1 MNTESIGIVNILV
14 SICLYLALTIGL
26 AISLSI
32 WNEWFSITQQ
42 MELDTYFILSGTI
55 TATVICVPN
64 ILTISKG
71 LSIAAKVNLF
81 TIAFILATCSANFVI
96 TNGSTI
102 ASSLGTL
109 LSVISLMLYKSPLY
123 QAFLAH
129 FNSLHFKKP

>member
-1 MNTESIGIVNILV
+1 MNTKSIDLVNILI

-32 WNEWFSITQQ
+32 WNEWFSLSQRID
-42 MELDTYFILSGTI
+42 LDTYFTLFGAI

-71 LSIAAKVNLF
+71 LSIAAKVNLV
-81 TIAFILATCSANFVI
+81 TIAFILLTCSVNFII
-96 TNGSTI
+96 TNGSTVS
-102 ASSLGTL
+102 SSLGTL

-123 QAFLAH
+123 QAFLVH

>member
-1 MNTESIGIVNILV
+1 MTKMVLV
-14 SICLYLALTIGL
+14 LPVALYLCLTIGL
-26 AISLSI
+26 AISLII

-42 MELDTYFILSGTI
+42 MKLDTYFILFGAI
-55 TATVICVPN
+55 TAAVICVPN

-71 LSIAAKVNLF
+71 LSIAAKVNLL
-81 TIAFILATCSANFVI
+81 TIAFILVTCSANFVI

>member
-1 MNTESIGIVNILV
+1 MNTESIGIVNILI

-42 MELDTYFILSGTI
+42 MELDTYFILFGTI

-71 LSIAAKVNLF
+71 LSIAAKVNLL
-81 TIAFILATCSANFVI
+81 TIAFILVTCSANFVI

-129 FNSLHFKKP
+129 FNSLHFKQP

>member
-1 MNTESIGIVNILV
+1 MNTKSIDLVNILI

-32 WNEWFSITQQ
+32 WNEWFSLSQRID
-42 MELDTYFILSGTI
+42 LDTYFTLFGAI

-71 LSIAAKVNLF
+71 LSIAAKVNLV
-81 TIAFILATCSANFVI
+81 TIAFILLTCSVNFII
-96 TNGSTI
+96 TNGSTVS
-102 ASSLGTL
+102 SSLGTL

-129 FNSLHFKKP
+129 FNSLHFKQS

>member
-1 MNTESIGIVNILV
+1 MTKMVLPMA
-14 SICLYLALTIGL
+14 LYLCLTIGL
-26 AISLSI
+26 TISLRI

-42 MELDTYFILSGTI
+42 MELDTYFIISGTI
-55 TATVICVPN
+55 TAAVICVPN

-71 LSIAAKVNLF
+71 LSIAAKVNLI
-81 TIAFILATCSANFVI
+81 TIAFILVTCSANFVI

-102 ASSLGTL
+102 TSSLGTL

-129 FNSLHFKKP
+129 FNSLHFKQP

>member
-42 MELDTYFILSGTI
+42 MELDTYFILFGTI

-71 LSIAAKVNLF
+71 LSIAAKVNLL
-81 TIAFILATCSANFVI
+81 TIAFILVTCSANFVI

>member
-1 MNTESIGIVNILV
+1 MTKMVLPIA
-14 SICLYLALTIGL
+14 LYLCLTIGL

-32 WNEWFSITQQ
+32 WNEWFSLSQRID
-42 MELDTYFILSGTI
+42 LDTYFTLFGAI

-71 LSIAAKVNLF
+71 LSIAAKVNLV
-81 TIAFILATCSANFVI
+81 TIAFILLTCSVNFII
-96 TNGSTI
+96 TNGSTVS
-102 ASSLGTL
+102 SSLGTL

>member
-1 MNTESIGIVNILV
+1 MTKIVLPIA
-14 SICLYLALTIGL
+14 LYLCLTIGL

-32 WNEWFSITQQ
+32 WNEWFSLSQRID
-42 MELDTYFILSGTI
+42 LDTYFTLFGAI

-71 LSIAAKVNLF
+71 LSIAAKVNLV
-81 TIAFILATCSANFVI
+81 TIAFILLTCSVNFII
-96 TNGSTI
+96 TNGSTVS
-102 ASSLGTL
+102 SSLGTL

>member
-1 MNTESIGIVNILV
+1 MNTKSIDLVNILI

-32 WNEWFSITQQ
+32 WNEWFSLSQRID
-42 MELDTYFILSGTI
+42 LDTYFTLFGAI

-71 LSIAAKVNLF
+71 LSIAAKVNLV
-81 TIAFILATCSANFVI
+81 TIAFILLTCSVNFII
-96 TNGSTI
+96 TNGSTVS
-102 ASSLGTL
+102 SSLGTL

>member
-1 MNTESIGIVNILV
+1 MTKMVLPIA
-14 SICLYLALTIGL
+14 LYLCLTIGL

-71 LSIAAKVNLF
+71 LSIAAL
-81 TIAFILATCSANFVI
+81 IL
-96 TNGSTI
+96 
-102 ASSLGTL
+102 L
-109 LSVISLMLYKSPLY
+109 LQMAVLL
-123 QAFLAH
+123 
-129 FNSLHFKKP
+129 LHL

>member
-1 MNTESIGIVNILV
+1 M
-14 SICLYLALTIGL
+14 CLYLALTIGL

-32 WNEWFSITQQ
+32 WNEWFSLSQRID
-42 MELDTYFILSGTI
+42 LDTYFTLFGAI

-71 LSIAAKVNLF
+71 LSIAAKVNLA
-81 TIAFILATCSANFVI
+81 TIAFILLTCSVNFII
-96 TNGSTI
+96 TNGSTVS
-102 ASSLGTL
+102 SSLGTL

>member
-1 MNTESIGIVNILV
+1 MTKMVLPIA
-14 SICLYLALTIGL
+14 LYLCLTIGL
-26 AISLSI
+26 VISLSI

-42 MELDTYFILSGTI
+42 IELDTYFILSGTI
-55 TATVICVPN
+55 TATIICVPN

-81 TIAFILATCSANFVI
+81 TIAFILVTCSANFVI
-96 TNGSTI
+96 TNGSTT

-129 FNSLHFKKP
+129 FNSLHFKKS

>member
-1 MNTESIGIVNILV
+1 M
-14 SICLYLALTIGL
+14 CLYLALTIGL

-32 WNEWFSITQQ
+32 WNEWFSLSQRID
-42 MELDTYFILSGTI
+42 LDTYFTLFGAI

-71 LSIAAKVNLF
+71 LSIAAKVNLV
-81 TIAFILATCSANFVI
+81 TIAFILLTCSVNFII
-96 TNGSTI
+96 TNGSTVS
-102 ASSLGTL
+102 SSLGTL

>member
-1 MNTESIGIVNILV
+1 MNTESIGIVNILI

-26 AISLSI
+26 AISLII

-42 MELDTYFILSGTI
+42 MELDTYFILFGAI
-55 TATVICVPN
+55 TAAVICVPN

-71 LSIAAKVNLF
+71 LSIAAKVNLL
-81 TIAFILATCSANFVI
+81 TIAFILVTCSANFVI

>member
-1 MNTESIGIVNILV
+1 MTKMVLPIA
-14 SICLYLALTIGL
+14 LYLCLTIGL

-32 WNEWFSITQQ
+32 WNEWFSLSQRID
-42 MELDTYFILSGTI
+42 LDTYFTLFGAI

-71 LSIAAKVNLF
+71 LNIAAKVNLV
-81 TIAFILATCSANFVI
+81 TIAFILLTCSVNFII
-96 TNGSTI
+96 TNGSTVS
-102 ASSLGTL
+102 SSLGTL

>member
-1 MNTESIGIVNILV
+1 MNTESIGIVNILI

-42 MELDTYFILSGTI
+42 MELDTYFILFGTI

-71 LSIAAKVNLF
+71 LSIAAKVNLL
-81 TIAFILATCSANFVI
+81 TIAFILVTCSANFVI

-109 LSVISLMLYKSPLY
+109 LSVISLMLYKSALY